1 MNRLICA
8 ILRRPQVF
16 LATTAL
22 ILTALYALPNLSLA
36 KSKPPQVAKKVKL
49 LPKSPIQSR
58 QVGKK
63 VQLLPKSPLRSRP
76 ISSKIQLLQQSR
88 QKWIQIKLSKQR
100 LIAWEGSKP
109 VYSIII
115 STGKKSTPTRPGT
128 FAVQY
133 KAVTARMKGSD
144 YDVPDVPYAMYYDN
158 NYAIHGAYWHRRFGT
173 PVSHGCTNLAVNH
186 AKWLFKWASV
196 GTPVIIN

>member
-1 MNRLICA
+1 MNSRISTW
-8 ILRRPQVF
+8 LRRSQVV
-16 LATTAL
+16 LAGTAL
-22 ILTALYALPNLSLA
+22 IFTISALPNPSLATSKPKPRAVPSKIQSMPNPSLA
-36 KSKPPQVAKKVKL
+36 KSKPKPRAA
-49 LPKSPIQSR
+49 P
-58 QVGKK
+58 
-63 VQLLPKSPLRSRP
+63 
-76 ISSKIQLLQQSR
+76 SKIQSMQQSD
-88 QKWIQIKLSKQR
+88 QKWIQINLSKQR
-100 LIAWEGSKP
+100 LIAWKGNKR
-109 VYSIII
+109 VYAIVI
-115 STGKKSTPTRPGT
+115 SSGKKSTPTRRGT

-144 YDVPDVPYAMYYDN
+144 YDVPDVPYVMYYDN